1 MSAQDVA
8 KAYIRLPD
16 TAMYHLYGNA
26 DSDSPRDLYRAVRRI
41 ADGDGVAAM
50 GAIQSNI
57 LTLAAHRPEWE
68 ESVTVSVNKKGEW
81 HVDASMAYWSLP
93 ENSTDG
99 A

>member
-16 TAMYHLYGNA
+16 TAMYHLYGND

-41 ADGDGVAAM
+41 ADGDGTAAM

-57 LTLAAHRPEWE
+57 LTMAAHRPEWPDM
-68 ESVTVSVNKKGEW
+68 VTLSVNPQGEW
-81 HVDASMAYWSLP
+81 TVWPVS
-93 ENSTDG
+93 G
-99 A
+99 ADK